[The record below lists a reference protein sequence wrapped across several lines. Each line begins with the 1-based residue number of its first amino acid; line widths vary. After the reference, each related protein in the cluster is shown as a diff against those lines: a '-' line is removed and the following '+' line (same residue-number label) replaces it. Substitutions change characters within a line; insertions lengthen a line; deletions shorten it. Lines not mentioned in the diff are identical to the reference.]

1 MSQVLFCGD
10 IHNKAK
16 RILPRVDEVITQQG
30 INHVVFL
37 GDYVDEFNEGAKR
50 IIDSTLFLAD
60 WVKTRRSEG
69 LTVNALL
76 GNHDLPYV
84 VVYQDPGYY
93 QVRNSVA
100 VPSHSSAQYKLRDTM
115 RSMIDAVA
123 VYISYKDTA
132 TGVQRGLV
140 ASHAGFVESWSNK
153 FGYKD
158 VKDLV
163 NKTNRLY
170 KQDSLYRLSWAGPE
184 RGGFDLPSPCWAG
197 EHKLIEGAVHGVT
210 QVVGH
215 TPTWVLSSAFL
226 MAVVTCG
233 FAIRT
238 AGFSRSSA
246 EMVRCSCLILKKVSS
261 RLSSR
266 KAGID
271 SSGLPQPF
279 ISLWRTTA
287 TPVLSFVTIARN
299 IY

>member
-1 MSQVLFCGD
+1 MSKVLFCGD

-16 RILPRVDEVITQQG
+16 RILPEVDKAIEGQG
-30 INHVVFL
+30 INHIVFL
-37 GDYVDEFNEGAKR
+37 GDYIDEFNEGAKR

-100 VPSHSSAQYKLRDTM
+100 VPSHSSAQYKLRGTM

-123 VYISYKDTA
+123 VYISYKDAA

-140 ASHAGFVESWSNK
+140 ASHAGFVESWSSK

-158 VKDLV
+158 AKDLV

-197 EHKLIEGAVHGVT
+197 EHELIEGALHGVT

-215 TPTWVLSSAFL
+215 TPHSGIIKRVSDGGGDLWFCDTHSWVFEEQRGDGSML
-226 MAVVTCG
+226 MLDTEEGKFEIVKSESWNR
-233 FAIRT
+233 F
-238 AGFSRSSA
+238 
-246 EMVRCSCLILKKVSS
+246 E
-261 RLSSR
+261 
-266 KAGID
+266 
-271 SSGLPQPF
+271 
-279 ISLWRTTA
+279 
-287 TPVLSFVTIARN
+287 
-299 IY
+299 

>member
-1 MSQVLFCGD
+1 MPKVLFCGD

-16 RILPRVDEVITQQG
+16 RILPEVDKAIEGRG
-30 INHVVFL
+30 INHIVFL

-50 IIDSTLFLAD
+50 IVDSTLFLAD

-69 LTVNALL
+69 LTVNVLA

-100 VPSHSSAQYKLRDTM
+100 VPSHGSAQYKLRDVM

-123 VYISYKDTA
+123 VYISYNDA
-132 TGVQRGLV
+132 STGVRRGLI

-158 VKDLV
+158 AKDLV
-163 NKTNRLY
+163 SKTNCLY

-197 EHKLIEGAVHGVT
+197 EHELIKGAVQGVT

-215 TPTWVLSSAFL
+215 TPQPGITQQRSAAGDDLWFCDTHSWISEEQRGDGSML
-226 MAVVTCG
+226 MLDTEEGKFEIVKSESWNR
-233 FAIRT
+233 F
-238 AGFSRSSA
+238 
-246 EMVRCSCLILKKVSS
+246 E
-261 RLSSR
+261 
-266 KAGID
+266 
-271 SSGLPQPF
+271 
-279 ISLWRTTA
+279 
-287 TPVLSFVTIARN
+287 
-299 IY
+299 